1 MLSIKKY
8 NAFNTKPQKLKGDFK
23 MVEKQFRYTQS
34 DSKVIERIIEDDHV
48 GINHMILRKS
58 EALPEHY
65 SNSNVYMIVARGNV
79 TLQLDEQQ
87 ANTYPAGSIMTIP
100 YKTKMNVSNQD
111 EETLEFFVVKAPS
124 PRVMQG

>member
-1 MLSIKKY
+1 
-8 NAFNTKPQKLKGDFK
+8 